1 MIIDNKVLD
10 SRARPAHHPSKHK
23 IPWFSQL
30 EHHICWKFNFF
41 NKKVYK
47 FKVLN
52 LHKDSDWLL
61 FTPFWTCS
69 ASIDRKH
76 LRHSNKT
83 QRIRHWRIKNHS
95 HYEHLAAIQSL
106 YICGWCGL
114 SRGGSVGCWCTFKC
128 RLRVNI
134 NNNGNNNDFLVFVSN
149 VGSIFRIS
157 NISNVIYF

>member
-1 MIIDNKVLD
+1 MTTKFWTVEQDRRTIPLNIKYLD
-10 SRARPAHHPSKHK
+10 FPNLSITFVES
-23 IPWFSQL
+23 FM
-30 EHHICWKFNFF
+30 
-41 NKKVYK
+41 KKML
-47 FKVLN
+47 FRFLFLLN

-95 HYEHLAAIQSL
+95 RYEHLAAIQSL